1 MPNSKGKSL
10 LLLGLAVV
18 LFFFSL
24 TLLPPVELYCRF
36 QRPAILLL
44 ILQMVLVGIRLRV
57 SRATS
62 DRALVIGAF
71 VFSALG
77 IVFNGVLLVTARGKC

>member
-1 MPNSKGKSL
+1 MSKSQGNAL

-36 QRPAILLL
+36 QRPAFALL
-44 ILQMVLVGIRLRV
+44 ILQIVLVALRFRV
-57 SRATS
+57 SRANA
-62 DRALVIGAF
+62 DRALVIATF

-77 IVFNGVLLVTARGKC
+77 LACNTLLLVSVRGKC